1 MRNTFSW
8 TVREKIT
15 HVVAIMIKRMSLADF
30 GVERKTI
37 FDELKSRIMSQ
48 DINQKIICSSILLS
62 TVQEY
67 NATIKSD
74 SGLTFTEH
82 FKLKYQFEKTELNS
96 IFILFT
102 ELVDQLVNEY
112 QPQFNEHVT
121 LMRIYL
127 NMLELILIWGF
138 IPPRYPKA
146 VVLAYESLYKS
157 EDYLPLRL
165 TANWSSAVINETVI
179 KSFFGLYYKV
189 QNQPDL
195 QQKCLSCL
203 VQLSSLD
210 GPVVDDPKIRVKF
223 LEMYIINL
231 LEFMQIINKDF
242 DQMTARNQIIR
253 KDDLIGI
260 SYIFRRLM
268 SYNTPVILKELQP
281 ELIQAFFQQLFSLTI
296 RCADETI
303 KFEVVI
309 PDETTYR
316 DSYNNTL
323 EAWVEIIREK
333 EQYSEELFKPYFCQL
348 FDKYVKCH
356 IATPDGQR
364 NAELYNP
371 HEELDGIEEKD
382 QEKYKEEL
390 FIIGM
395 IGREIVEHS
404 LPILAKLLEDRIR
417 KLYGQLRRM
426 CGNETQQKILNDK
439 ILEIFFEDIHW
450 ILIISGYLLSCDNEG
465 EQKLIPTS
473 VMNYSSK
480 SFDSGVFDINTS
492 LQVLGSPSQ
501 CITEIPNAENVS
513 DPVIRII
520 SGVFRLCEIEKAAIE
535 SKITHL
541 LSPELSSSIMWFLE
555 KWAEPFLLPLP
566 EYYGNKICE
575 TFQQAFGLNTPG
587 GNWTINFLLQKICIN
602 VQVFTAE
609 QAVLADSIKLFM
621 ILVKK
626 KHRCS
631 AVYNSEA
638 FRSIV
643 ALKDMNLPS
652 KSKSGLICGLVTT
665 AFCIME
671 QNTRN
676 QYIDGIIQPIL
687 EKYKSII
694 MQQNLNSIYQN
705 EDVKYKI
712 ISVLEEI
719 EATIEGIHL
728 ETAEYIAES
737 LKFIFI
743 DFHKLFELYHNYMVI
758 VELILG
764 ILIKVCNSPAF
775 LEQPRTSMVNLS
787 CKEILKIYIKHNAQR
802 ITSDS
807 SAEEDSLQD
816 LILLMK
822 LMVGLLSKGYFDGT
836 DDENNIEETAEI
848 VIMGLTYIIPM
859 ITADLLKYPNFCL
872 QYYKTLIFFIET
884 RSHKVNNSNL

>member
-1 MRNTFSW
+1 METSAVEYVLFEAAGLLKIAISSEWNYLQLEDKTSLREYLINYLMSNTCSW
-8 TVREKIT
+8 TIREKVT
-15 HVVAIMIKRMSLADF
+15 HVVAIMIKRMSLEDF
-30 GVERKTI
+30 GVERTSI
-37 FDELKSRIMSQ
+37 FNELKSRIMNQ

-62 TVQEY
+62 TAQEY

-74 SGLTFTEH
+74 SGMTFSDH
-82 FKLKYQFEKTELNS
+82 FKVKYQFERSELNS
-96 IFILFT
+96 LFILVIK
-102 ELVDQLVNEY
+102 LVDQFINEY

-127 NMLELILIWGF
+127 NILELILIWGYV
-138 IPPRYPKA
+138 PPKYPKT
-146 VVLAYESLYKS
+146 VVMAYETLYKS
-157 EDYLPLRL
+157 EDYPPLRL
-165 TANWSSAVINETVI
+165 SVNWSAVIINETVI

-189 QNQPDL
+189 QTQPDL
-195 QQKCLSCL
+195 QQKCLACL
-203 VQLSSLD
+203 IQLSSLD
-210 GPVVDDPKIRVKF
+210 GPIVEDPKIKLKY
-223 LEMYIINL
+223 LEMYLMQL
-231 LEFMQIINKDF
+231 LEFMQVINKEF
-242 DQMTARNQIIR
+242 DQMTARNEIIR
-253 KDDLIGI
+253 KEDLLGL

-268 SYNTPVILKELQP
+268 SYNTPKILKDLPMEILQS
-281 ELIQAFFQQLFSLTI
+281 FFQQLFSLTM

-303 KFEVVI
+303 RVEVLI

-316 DSYNNTL
+316 DSYKNTL
-323 EAWVEIIREK
+323 EAWVEIIKDK
-333 EQYSEELFKPYFCQL
+333 EQFSNDIFKPYFCQL
-348 FDKYVKCH
+348 FDKYLQCH
-356 IATPDGQR
+356 IAPPEGQR
-364 NAELYNP
+364 NSELYNA
-371 HEELDGIEEKD
+371 HEELDEIEEKD

-417 KLYGQLRRM
+417 RLYGQLRRM
-426 CGNETQQKILNDK
+426 CGNEIQQKIINDK
-439 ILEIFFEDIHW
+439 MLEIFFEDIHW
-450 ILIISGYLLSCDNEG
+450 LLIISGYLLSCDNEG
-465 EQKLIPTS
+465 EQKLIPTG
-473 VMNYSSK
+473 VMNYSSQ

-492 LQVLGSPSQ
+492 LRVLGSPSQ

-520 SGVFRLCEIEKAAIE
+520 SAVFRLCEIEKAAIE
-535 SKITHL
+535 SKIAHL

-566 EYYGNKICE
+566 EYYGHKICQ
-575 TFQQAFGLNTPG
+575 TFQEAFGLNTAG
-587 GNWTINFLLQKICIN
+587 GNWTINFILKKICIN
-602 VQVFTAE
+602 VQIFTAE
-609 QAVLADSIKLFM
+609 ETVLADSIKLFM

-626 KHRCS
+626 KHRCA
-631 AVYNSEA
+631 AVYNSES

-652 KSKSGLICGLVTT
+652 KSKSGLISGLVST

-687 EKYKSII
+687 DKYKSII
-694 MQQNLNSIYQN
+694 MQQNLNLVYQN

-737 LKFIFI
+737 LKFIFV
-743 DFHKLFELYHNYMVI
+743 DFHKLFELYHNYKVI

-775 LEQPRTSMVNLS
+775 LEQPRTSMVNSS
-787 CKEILKIYIKHNAQR
+787 CKEILKIYIKHNANR

-816 LILLMK
+816 LILLMN
-822 LMVGLLSKGYFDGT
+822 LMIGLLSKGYFDGT
-836 DDENNIEETAEI
+836 
-848 VIMGLTYIIPM
+848 G
-859 ITADLLKYPNFCL
+859 NFVV
-872 QYYKTLIFFIET
+872 KFFHF
-884 RSHKVNNSNL
+884 SY